1 MCSSDLL
8 QELWDVILSPT
19 ATEKE
24 REQARQDYARRQL
37 SEGIKGRD
45 KVSIKSFY
53 SSMNSLKGLAYTG
66 CSNIKSII
74 DEYTPYGVETGFDGF
89 KKTINEIRKNHLLR
103 CRLLKFFQK
112 KLEVIRQLS
121 PNDLPERVRYN
132 DPDNRK
138 HPNHPGYPDK
148 MTSSEYAAVLA
159 LSMIDGSFNPELE
172 ENIESDRR
180 KDGTPIYG
188 QHREAARIVLFD
200 MNSDA
205 HISGRL

>member
-1 MCSSDLL
+1 MR
-8 QELWDVILSPT
+8 ELWDVILSPT
-19 ATEKE
+19 ATDEQ

-45 KVSIKSFY
+45 KVSIKGFY
-53 SSMNSLKGLAYTG
+53 SSMNWLKGLAGT
-66 CSNIKSII
+66 NIKSII
-74 DEYTPYGVETGFDGF
+74 DEYAPYDVETGFDGF

-103 CRLLKFFQK
+103 CRLLEFFGR
-112 KLEVIRQLS
+112 KLEVMRQLS
-121 PNDLPERVRYN
+121 PDDLPERVKHN
-132 DPDNRK
+132 DPGNLK

-148 MTSSEYAAVLA
+148 MTSPEYAAVLA

-188 QHREAARIVLFD
+188 QHREAAHVVLASCCRQD
-200 MNSDA
+200 S
-205 HISGRL
+205 SE